1 MEQEQGL
8 TQAEYDVLIKKQQ
21 EGDPNALYADN
32 MREEKITN
40 VIAQLDPSNLLDEIE
55 HRLRGE
61 KWNKINQE
69 WVPIGN
75 VKIAINEILISRL
88 ISFLGSVLNQN
99 TTFSNYSVNEINNRM
114 ELVIEYI
121 RDDLSDNDIEYDLVG
136 KYTEMTRIG
145 MIICETVSSVFRR
158 ALNGMESRRIFNA
171 LRVTDNLTQ
180 APQKQTMKEAF
191 QFWK

>member
-1 MEQEQGL
+1 MEQEISQ
-8 TQAEYDVLIKKQQ
+8 EDYDRLMKIKQDS
-21 EGDPNALYADN
+21 DPNALYAEN
-32 MREEKITN
+32 MREEKIAN
-40 VIAQLDPSNLLDEIE
+40 VISQLDPQNLLDDIE

-61 KWNKINQE
+61 KFNKVEQQ
-69 WVPIGN
+69 WVSIGDER
-75 VKIAINEILISRL
+75 ISINEKLISRFM
-88 ISFLGSVLNQN
+88 SYLGAVLNQN
-99 TTFSNYSVNEINNRM
+99 TTLSNYSLNEINNRM

-121 RDDLSDNDIEYDLVG
+121 RDDLTDNDVEYNLEG

-171 LRVTDNLTQ
+171 LKVTESLTST
-180 APQKQTMKEAF
+180 PQRQTMKEAL